1 MTEYNYL
8 GFYILNQ
15 IKYKCYMKTS
25 LVSSKAKSAF
35 CRITN
40 NLNNMSFTV
49 LCKNVDAQT
58 QPILLYGSELWG
70 LDDMSII
77 ESVHIFSLK
86 KILNVPLFTPNIMV
100 YGDTSRLGAA
110 NEFCYSM
117 C

>member
-1 MTEYNYL
+1 
-8 GFYILNQ
+8 
-15 IKYKCYMKTS
+15 
-25 LVSSKAKSAF
+25 
-35 CRITN
+35 
-40 NLNNMSFTV
+40 MSFTV

-77 ESVHIFSLK
+77 ESVHIFSPK
-86 KILNVPLFTPNIMV
+86 NIMV

-110 NEFCYSM
+110 NEFCSSM